1 MVNRKDLKTCLGR
14 LCFGAVIYY
23 IWRHRNDLQHG
34 NTPKSKKAL
43 VATIKWEVRSRLLAK
58 ERFKDLSSHLG
69 LVYRW
74 NLHSLLKH
82 V

>member
-34 NTPKSKKAL
+34 NTPKSEEAIG
-43 VATIKWEVRSRLLAK
+43 ATIKWEVRLRLLAK
-58 ERFKDLSSHLG
+58 GRFKDLSSHLS

-74 NLHSLLKH
+74 HLHPFL
-82 V
+82 